1 MEYRTLDR
9 VLEELERRGFEEGFR
24 VTGRRLRAIGS
35 GRTFGRED
43 LTIREYQRFEGMS
56 DPDDASIV
64 YAIEARDGT
73 KGLLV
78 DAFGLY
84 ASPEVGEFLEGV
96 EIRRAEPAVPSP
108 RC

>member
-1 MEYRTLDR
+1 
-9 VLEELERRGFEEGFR
+9 
-24 VTGRRLRAIGS
+24 
-35 GRTFGRED
+35 
-43 LTIREYQRFEGMS
+43 MS

-73 KGLLV
+73 KGVLV

-96 EIRRAEPAVPSP
+96 EIRRPEPAVPSP
-108 RC
+108 RS